1 MPLAC
6 VKKEASTSSPMLSD
20 SRLNSPKSSSH
31 PFQPRPTNSHTC
43 SPFQSPTPK
52 LPKPTSRSP
61 STTDFWTSS
70 EPWHPI
76 STDSPRLNQEQ
87 SDLRPL
93 QTGSS
98 NISM

>member
-1 MPLAC
+1 MPSAC
-6 VKKEASTSSPMLSD
+6 VKKEASTSFPTLSD

-31 PFQPRPTNSHTC
+31 PFQPRPTSSLTS

-61 STTDFWTSS
+61 STTASSTSS

-76 STDSPRLNQEQ
+76 STDSPKPNQEQ
-87 SDLRPL
+87 SNPKPL
-93 QTGSS
+93 QTASS